1 MKFMINYVIYVM
13 KKLSTYLSLIIG
25 ELCKSYGGG
34 SERGLNKWN

>member
-25 ELCKSYGGG
+25 ELCKSYGGEREWKG
-34 SERGLNKWN
+34 SK